1 MQLRTKGPD
10 GKPRQWGADS
20 HQNPMPIVPRIA
32 GEWSMLFG
40 RSAVVL
46 TVAAWVALLITVLER
61 TFSHPAQHTPLVE
74 TVGFLVAV
82 TMLAAS
88 AIAYLVGR
96 LGFYYRASRHR
107 RVPRAMIDEYFA
119 SNQPTL
125 TALVP
130 SYQEEPGVILMTL
143 LSIAL
148 QEYPDLRVVLLV
160 DDPPEPRYAEPR
172 RLLESAS
179 ALPAEIERLLS
190 EPRARVDK
198 ALEEFLA
205 NADWED
211 TPLAGEVL
219 GVAADYEYA
228 AGWLRSLVERYQPS
242 DHNEQFFATH
252 ILGQLASDLAVTA
265 GALRAAAQ
273 DAPERL
279 SFERLAQ
286 LQQRLAWIFR
296 AEISSF
302 QRKRFAS
309 LSADA
314 NKAMNLNSYI
324 GLIGGS
330 YRELET
336 PAGRILV
343 DAKDEHADL
352 VVPNCDYVL
361 TVDAD
366 SVILPEYCLRLVYLL
381 ERKEHSNVAV
391 AQSPYSAFPG
401 AATRIERIAGATT
414 DLQHIIHQGMTYH
427 GAAFWVGANAI
438 LRKKALDDIA
448 ETDYQGGFPIR
459 RYISDRTVIEDTE
472 STIDLAANGWVLHN
486 YPERLAYSATPPD
499 FGSLCIQRNRW
510 ANGGLL
516 IIPKLVRC
524 VRRRRERGERTSII
538 ELLLR
543 LNYMASVFW
552 SSLFVLCLMV
562 IPFSGH
568 LVSPLTYVI
577 AIPYFVA
584 MAVDLRYCGY
594 KSLDA
599 LRIYGF
605 NLLLL
610 PVNLTGSLSSVVQA
624 LTGSKGRFIRTPKV
638 SNRTVPAFVY
648 IVLPYVLVAFSGY
661 TFWRALGDHE
671 WTNVAFAGINA
682 ALGGYA
688 ILAFIGLR
696 HSLVDIWVNV
706 VSWLYKPQRH
716 APAPAR
722 RLPAD
727 HPVSDEE
734 LSNWELVLYLGFADR
749 RRAARVKP
757 PVVTADPDR
766 PVVAL
771 PLTAPV
777 SSSNEGS

>member
-1 MQLRTKGPD
+1 MQLRKTGPD
-10 GKPRQWGADS
+10 GKRRQWGADS

-32 GEWSMLFG
+32 GDWSMLFG

-46 TVAAWVALLITVLER
+46 TVAAWVALVVTVLER
-61 TFSHPAQHTPLVE
+61 TLAQPANRTPIVE
-74 TVGFLVAV
+74 TAGFLFAV

-107 RVPRAMIDEYFA
+107 RVPRAMVDEYFA
-119 SNQPTL
+119 GNQPTL

-148 QEYPDLRVVLLV
+148 QEYPELRVVLLI
-160 DDPPEPRYAEPR
+160 DDPPEPRYTEPG
-172 RLLESAS
+172 RLLESAT

-190 EPRARVDK
+190 EPRARLDK
-198 ALEEFLA
+198 SLEEFLA

-211 TPLAGEVL
+211 APVAGEVL

-228 AGWLRSLVERYQPS
+228 VGWLRSLIARYQPS

-252 ILGQLASDLAVTA
+252 ILGQLAADLSVTA
-265 GALRAAAQ
+265 RALRAAAE
-273 DAPERL
+273 DSPDKL

-286 LQQRLAWIFR
+286 LQRRLAWIFR

-302 QRKRFAS
+302 QRKRYAS
-309 LSADA
+309 LSGDA

-343 DAKDEHADL
+343 ESKGEHPDL
-352 VVPNCDYVL
+352 VVPACDYVL

-381 ERKEHSNVAV
+381 EQDEHANVAV

-427 GAAFWVGANAI
+427 GASFWVGANAI

-448 ETDYQGGFPIR
+448 ETDYQGGFPIH

-516 IIPKLVRC
+516 IMPKLLRC
-524 VRRRRERGERTSII
+524 VRRRRERNERTGIT

-552 SSLFVLCLMV
+552 SSLCLLCLMV

-568 LVSPLTYVI
+568 LVSPLTYII

-610 PVNLTGSLSSVVQA
+610 PVNLAGSLSSVVQA
-624 LTGSKGRFIRTPKV
+624 LTGSKGRFMRTPKV
-638 SNRTVPAFVY
+638 RDRTVPAFIYV
-648 IVLPYVLVAFSGY
+648 VLPYLLVAFSAY
-661 TFWRALGDHE
+661 TFLRAYNDHE
-671 WTNVAFAGINA
+671 WTNVVFAGVNA
-682 ALGGYA
+682 ILGAYA
-688 ILAFIGLR
+688 IVAYIGLR

-706 VSWLYKPQRH
+706 VAWLYKPQRH

-722 RLPAD
+722 RLPD
-727 HPVSDEE
+727 QVGLEDEV
-734 LSNWELVLYLGFADR
+734 SNWELVLYLGFADR
-749 RRAARVKP
+749 RRARRATP
-757 PVVTADPDR
+757 PVIAADPDR

-771 PLTAPV
+771 PLAPPA
-777 SSSNEGS
+777 GSDDDA